1 MLSNDSAEPLP
12 QDSPLRDTG
21 APVAVLDPQSPIE
34 VATTGNG
41 TVNDPGGT
49 DNKPPGFGDQDPLS
63 LLA

>member
-1 MLSNDSAEPLP
+1 MLSKNPIEPQALPLSDAEAE
-12 QDSPLRDTG
+12 
-21 APVAVLDPQSPIE
+21 APALMDAQSPIE

-49 DNKPPGFGDQDPLS
+49 DNKPPGFGDQDPLF